1 LAKIIVQN
9 GDWDAA
15 RAELKSSLETQNA
28 AFKASLKA
36 AFAPTRPAQ
45 PAIPATKAAA
55 APPSARSAGSGL
67 PRRPISR

>member
-9 GDWDAA
+9 GNWDAA

-28 AFKASLKA
+28 AFNAKLKA
-36 AFAPTRPAQ
+36 AFPPPTPAQ
-45 PAIPATKAAA
+45 PATPAAKVATAS
-55 APPSARSAGSGL
+55 PIARSSSSGL